1 MYVVTE
7 SGKKLPVDDSSI
19 TENDFIPFGHPVG
32 LYDEGTILKPVW
44 VLELSH
50 RDYFARKRD
59 FELQFIK
66 DLKYDHEPSKEE
78 ILWAMSAYGCTK
90 GDIVIVRKGFEL
102 EQEYD

>member
-1 MYVVTE
+1 M
-7 SGKKLPVDDSSI
+7 
-19 TENDFIPFGHPVG
+19 
-32 LYDEGTILKPVW
+32 YDEGTILKPVW

-66 DLKYDHEPSKEE
+66 YLKYDHEPSKEE

-102 EQEYD
+102 EEEYD